1 VPHNLS
7 LDRITKAF
15 AEMSK
20 RAIEELIQTNMS
32 QVQRAVELQTQARI
46 YGQFADEDF
55 LYETVKTI
63 ESDME
68 EETPNA
74 RH

>member
-1 VPHNLS
+1 MPHNLS